1 MSIKRSPVLIALSQ
15 LNGVD
20 LKLNQHYSRVT
31 DDKGRYLPF
40 DEFCRRTSS
49 GENVSIAWTL
59 TRRARDS
66 AMQRIHYRNETG
78 DQAGFVLTPNIM
90 SVCEQVDKHATRLA
104 LKELTAR
111 LRGRERVNS
120 TKHGRAH
127 HLITAGRR

>member
-59 TRRARDS
+59 TRRARGS

-90 SVCEQVDKHATRLA
+90 SVCEQVD
-104 LKELTAR
+104 
-111 LRGRERVNS
+111 
-120 TKHGRAH
+120 
-127 HLITAGRR
+127 